1 VNRVRPLDN
10 FRRRRQAQPFQTQV
24 EIMIR
29 HQLVRAGVMGILALF
44 LAARAVLAGDIV
56 GSAADATGAVLPAAH
71 VTLRNLATGEE
82 QFAQADLEGKFR
94 FSSLGAGSYLVTV
107 ESPGFSRESRTV
119 VVADPDTPIA
129 AKFVLVPGRVEMGV
143 TVTAARQERDTADV
157 PLRTDA
163 FGRDALLQK
172 SPLSVGDALIQAPG
186 VTPVGSG
193 PMQVRPRLRGL
204 DSTRVLVLVDG
215 ERLNNARTATDRS
228 GTEVGLIDLNTVS
241 GLEVASGAG
250 SVLYGTDALSGT
262 INILTHQPRF
272 SDGLR
277 FTYGLDGYLS
287 SNENGRR
294 GAVTLGATGRRFA
307 VQVTAGAEAY
317 DDYRAGAAGR
327 DEDTSPFYTSGQ
339 ITNVDTIDDNFGFH
353 FNTFPD
359 PFNAPYARTSAVIP
373 TSGASG
379 KSLNAS
385 GVFALTGTQTLQV
398 KYIRREMD
406 NVGFPDFEQPVFFS
420 RTTLPY
426 NDLDRVSA
434 RYEARSLTP
443 WFTNLKVTGY
453 FQDQR
458 RLLRTEFPVQFPV
471 PSPAFFPINVYRLN
485 LLTETEQH
493 VQTPGLDLQATFAPA
508 RGHLLTAGMMLYTDR
523 SQDSRTNTSQTT
535 IIGNVAMGAR
545 GPAANVFATP
555 VVPGPASTTHPVR
568 VPDSSFRD
576 VGLFAQDEWAVA
588 AALRL
593 VAGVRVDGYRV
604 SSRATPGYDVLSL
617 TQGAQ
622 PPVDPATLPDANGS
636 TLSRTAVTGDI
647 GAVYRLTDSVS
658 LRARYGRSYRHP
670 NLEELLFSGPATV
683 GAIVPNMT
691 VRPEIGHN
699 TDVGIT
705 VRAGRVAGSMSY
717 FYNVFDGFISTE
729 IVATTPAGPIS
740 QAINFSDV
748 RIQGIEGNVDVPVVT
763 RPGIVTFFGNA
774 AFTRGTVL
782 SGTNPLTGASLA
794 GTPQD
799 NISPFKA
806 IVGVRFNDA
815 RDRWWVEY
823 GVRSQAEVQR
833 VAETLLDSPYLIP
846 QDLMGLAG
854 FTVQRVAWGVNFR
867 PAAARLGLVFAVEN
881 LADRYYREQ
890 FQFAPARGRTF
901 TAAFSVR

>member
-1 VNRVRPLDN
+1 MFVLHGSGVR
-10 FRRRRQAQPFQTQV
+10 
-24 EIMIR
+24 
-29 HQLVRAGVMGILALF
+29 RAFVLFVSTLGVLAV
-44 LAARAVLAGDIV
+44 AAAASAGDIV
-56 GSAADATGAVLPAAH
+56 GLAADATGSVLPAAQ
-71 VTLRNLATGEE
+71 VTVRNLATGEE
-82 QFAQADLEGKFR
+82 QFAQADLEGRFR
-94 FSSLGAGSYLVTV
+94 FSGVGIGTYLVTV
-107 ESPGFSRESRTV
+107 ESPGFSRDSRTV
-119 VVADPDTPIA
+119 VVADATTLVE

-143 TVTAARQERDTADV
+143 TVTAARDERGTAAV
-157 PLRTDA
+157 PLRTDT

-228 GTEVGLIDLNTVS
+228 GTEVGLIDLNTVA

-262 INILTHQPRF
+262 VNILTHQPRF

-277 FTYGLDGYLS
+277 FTYGFDGFFS

-317 DDYRAGAAGR
+317 DDYRAGAAGKH
-327 DEDTSPFYTSGQ
+327 ENTSSFYASGQ
-339 ITNVDTIDDNFGFH
+339 IKNVDTIDDNFGFH
-353 FNTFPD
+353 FNAFPE
-359 PFNAPYARTSAVIP
+359 PFNAPYARSSAVIP

-379 KSLNAS
+379 NSLNAS

-398 KYIRREMD
+398 KYIRRQMD
-406 NVGFPDFEQPVFFS
+406 DVGFPDFEQPMFFQ

-434 RYEARSLTP
+434 RYEARAITP

-493 VQTPGLDLQATFAPA
+493 VQTPGLDLQATFVPA
-508 RGHLLTAGMMLYTDR
+508 RSHLLTAGMMLYTDR
-523 SQDSRTNTSQTT
+523 SQDSRTNTSQST

-555 VVPGPASTTHPVR
+555 VVLGPASTTHPVR

-576 VGLFAQDEWAVA
+576 IALFAQDEWAVA

-604 SSRATPGYDVLSL
+604 TSQATPGYDVLSL

-636 TLSRTAVTGDI
+636 TISRTAVTGDI
-647 GAVYRLTDSVS
+647 GAVYRLTDTVN

-691 VRPEIGHN
+691 VQPEIGHN

-705 VRAGRVAGSMSY
+705 VRAGRVAGSVSY
-717 FYNVFDGFISTE
+717 FHNVFDGFISTE
-729 IVATTPAGPIS
+729 IVAATPAGPIS

-748 RIQGIEGNVDVPVVT
+748 RIQGIEGDLDVPVVT
-763 RPGIVTFFGNA
+763 RAGIVTFFGNA

-782 SGTNPLTGASLA
+782 SGTNPLTGDSLA

-799 NISPFKA
+799 NISPLKA
-806 IVGVRFNDA
+806 MVGVRFNDA
-815 RDRWWVEY
+815 RDRWWAEY

-867 PAAARLGLVFAVEN
+867 PAGARLGLVFAVEN
-881 LADRYYREQ
+881 LTDHYYREQ